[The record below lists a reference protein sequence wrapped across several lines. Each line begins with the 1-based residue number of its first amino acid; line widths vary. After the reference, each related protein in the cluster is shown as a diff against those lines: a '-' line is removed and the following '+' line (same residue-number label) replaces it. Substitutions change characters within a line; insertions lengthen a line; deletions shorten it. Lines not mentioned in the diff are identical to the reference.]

1 MSFADLRVS
10 RKIAIAVAV
19 PVLIFISVGMT
30 SWYATRVISQEADA
44 NALAYSRLH
53 LLDLTFTGLVEE
65 QNAVR
70 AYVASQD
77 PTFLA
82 RARGLTT
89 TTSSHLP
96 ALRPRSTIR

>member
-65 QNAVR
+65 QR
-70 AYVASQD
+70 LGPMWPRRTPHSW
-77 PTFLA
+77 
-82 RARGLTT
+82 RGPGV
-89 TTSSHLP
+89 SRR
-96 ALRPRSTIR
+96 LRQVICQP